1 MTRLDWLALFK
12 VFWEYSFNLRNSFHE
27 SEFILLSKIYFFSTR
42 NYPDCNVN
50 EKSTP
55 FSPFENGRNSNTC
68 KKRKVWL
75 VNYTS
80 DLVSQHPNFAPL
92 KLRQVKFCFFLIF
105 FLGMSLVSLAHGCN
119 FRSLFSKLVCSM
131 IKTRTGFP
139 CVFLFKLEF

>member
-12 VFWEYSFNLRNSFHE
+12 VFREYSFNLRNSFHE
-27 SEFILLSKIYFFSTR
+27 SEFILLSRIIFFPHEIILIVMLTKK
-42 NYPDCNVN
+42 V
-50 EKSTP
+50 P